1 MSDAEPIRYDFNS
14 GKPTAESL
22 HSFIVRHTPGRPH
35 PGFSRPTNWVLIIGV
50 LTAVV
55 GVSTAIHQAWA
66 WIFPFVSSKNLWRG
80 LVLILV
86 LYCIGGGMFNAIRNT
101 PYVGQDGR
109 GHISYIA
116 GGFQSQFAIE
126 TQIVAFLCK
135 FIPSP
140 PSCPSCTSCTT
151 IVQLD

>member
-1 MSDAEPIRYDFNS
+1 MSETDPLRYDFNS

-22 HSFIVRHTPGRPH
+22 HNFIVRHTPGRPH
-35 PGFSRPTNWVLIIGV
+35 PGFSRPTNWVLIGSV

-55 GVSTAIHQAWA
+55 GVSTAIYQAWA
-66 WIFPFVSSKNLWRG
+66 WIFPLVSSKNLWRG

-86 LYCIGGGMFNAIRNT
+86 LYCIGGGMFNAIRST

-135 FIPSP
+135 SSP
-140 PSCPSCTSCTT
+140 PPPFRICCTS
-151 IVQLD
+151 LLRRD